1 MVECTNR
8 GRMGSAMSAASK
20 RGAPPSLSDV
30 AALAGVS
37 AATVSRIV
45 NGDLGRA
52 APDTISRVQEAVTRL
67 GYRPNHAGRSLRRRE
82 SQIVAMLSP
91 NLDNPAMAAI
101 AASTEQALR
110 DAGYVMVL
118 CDTHDRADLQD
129 EYLEAMR
136 AQLARGYILV
146 SAVPSPGLRDAMA
159 RNDAIV
165 CVNRRNP
172 LGPSPFVGIDNRRA
186 GADVANAFAR
196 LGIDDLA
203 VIHPAVMSSSIAER
217 VEGFVEACI
226 ARGIDRHRIPLTG
239 GAGSDHLTMGYAAIR
254 SHVARHGWPQGLLCP
269 SDLMAYAA
277 YRYAYE
283 TGRHVPGGTRI
294 IGIDNNV
301 FNRWIAPWLSS
312 VEIPYRDFGP
322 VVVEQLL
329 ACWRGEAPEDR
340 MLPHRLVSMAA
351 PEGATHAAMPKT

>member
-1 MVECTNR
+1 MT
-8 GRMGSAMSAASK
+8 GTGK
-20 RGAPPSLSDV
+20 PGALPSLSDV
-30 AALAGVS
+30 AAVANVS

-52 APDTISRVQEAVTRL
+52 SAETIMRVQEAVARL

-110 DAGYVMVL
+110 DAGLVMVL
-118 CDTHDRADLQD
+118 CDTHDRPELQD

-136 AQLARGYILV
+136 AQMARGYILV
-146 SAVPSPGLRDAMA
+146 SAVPSPGLRAAMT
-159 RNDAIV
+159 RGEAIV

-172 LGPSPFVGIDNRRA
+172 MGPSPFVGIDNRKA
-186 GADVANAFAR
+186 GADVAEEFHR

-203 VIHPAVMSSSIAER
+203 VIHPRIQSTSIAER
-217 VEGFVEACI
+217 VDGFVEACV
-226 ARGIDRHRIPLTG
+226 ARGMDRSAIRMM
-239 GAGSDHLTMGYAAIR
+239 AGDGPDHLAMGYAAIQ
-254 SHVARHGWPQGLLCP
+254 SLVAAHGWPRGLMCP

-277 YRYAYE
+277 YRHAFE
-283 TGRHVPGGTRI
+283 TGRSVPDATRI
-294 IGIDNNV
+294 IGIDNNT
-301 FNRWIAPWLSS
+301 FNQWIAPWLPSI
-312 VEIPYRDFGP
+312 EIPYRDFGV

-329 ACWRGEAPEDR
+329 ACWRGDR
-340 MLPHRLVSMAA
+340 AADRILPHRLVRRAERPQA
-351 PEGATHAAMPKT
+351 G

>member
-1 MVECTNR
+1 MPGMR
-8 GRMGSAMSAASK
+8 RP
-20 RGAPPSLSDV
+20 GAPPSLSDV
-30 AALAGVS
+30 ARTAGVS

-45 NGDLGRA
+45 NGDFGRA
-52 APDTISRVQEAVTRL
+52 SSVTIDKVQAAIAGL

-118 CDTHDRADLQD
+118 CDTHDRPELQD

-146 SAVPSPGLRDAMA
+146 SAVPSPGLRAAMA
-159 RNDAIV
+159 RGEAIV

-172 LGPSPFVGIDNRRA
+172 LGPSPFVGIDNRKA
-186 GADVANAFAR
+186 GADVADRFHE
-196 LGIDDLA
+196 LGIPALA
-203 VIHPAVMSSSIAER
+203 AIRPAVMSSSIAER
-217 VEGFVEACI
+217 IEGFL
-226 ARGIDRHRIPLTG
+226 DRCTEHGLKRAAIPVAAGTG
-239 GAGSDHLTMGYAAIR
+239 PDHLAMGYDAIR
-254 SHVARHGWPQGLLCP
+254 ALVAEHGWPAGLLCP

-277 YRYAYE
+277 YRHASE
-283 TGRHVPGGTRI
+283 TGRTIPGATRI
-294 IGIDNNV
+294 IGIDNNT
-301 FNRWIAPWLSS
+301 FNQWIAPWLSS

-322 VVVEQLL
+322 VVVEQLE
-329 ACWRGEAPEDR
+329 ACWEGAALADR
-340 MLPHRLVSMAA
+340 ILPHRLVQR
-351 PEGATHAAMPKT
+351 

>member
-1 MVECTNR
+1 
-8 GRMGSAMSAASK
+8 MSGTHRRNPA
-20 RGAPPSLSDV
+20 PSLTDV
-30 AALAGVS
+30 AQAAGVS

-52 APDTISRVQEAVTRL
+52 APPTILRVQEAISRM

-82 SQIVAMLSP
+82 SQVVAMLSP

-101 AASTEQALR
+101 AASTEHALR

-118 CDTHDRADLQD
+118 CDTHDRSDLQD

-136 AQLARGYILV
+136 AQLARGYVLV
-146 SAVPSPGLRDAMA
+146 SAQPSPGLQAAMV
-159 RNDAIV
+159 RGEPIV

-172 LGPSPFVGIDNRRA
+172 LGPSPFVGINNRKA
-186 GADVANAFAR
+186 GADVAAEFGR

-203 VIHPAVMSSSIAER
+203 IIHPRVMSSSISER
-217 VEGFVEACI
+217 VEGFLSA
-226 ARGIDRHRIPLTG
+226 ARAG
-239 GAGSDHLTMGYAAIR
+239 GVDSTTIVSAAGEGPDHLAMGYAAVR
-254 SHVARHGWPQGLLCP
+254 SLVASRGWPRGLMCP

-277 YRYAYE
+277 YRHALE
-283 TGRHVPGGTRI
+283 TGRAIPRETRI

-301 FNRWIAPWLSS
+301 FNQWIAPWLSS
-312 VEIPYRDFGP
+312 VEIPYRDFGA

-329 ACWRGEAPEDR
+329 ACWRGEAPCDR
-340 MLPHRLVSMAA
+340 TMPHRLIRQDDPAA
-351 PEGATHAAMPKT
+351 